1 MLRGIRE
8 NGGKKGPTWSMES
21 WVTRSFQTLQLSCFL
36 KSSSDRNVFSLCFPY
51 SKDEIVII
59 MFLLIEV

>member
-1 MLRGIRE
+1 
-8 NGGKKGPTWSMES
+8 MES

-36 KSSSDRNVFSLCFPY
+36 KSSSDRIAFSLCFPY